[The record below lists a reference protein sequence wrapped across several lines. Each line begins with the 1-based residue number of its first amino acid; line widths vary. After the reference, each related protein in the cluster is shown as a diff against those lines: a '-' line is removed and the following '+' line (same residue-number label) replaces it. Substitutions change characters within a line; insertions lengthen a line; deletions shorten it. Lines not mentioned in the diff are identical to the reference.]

1 MKNCMKNIVIG
12 MVFSFVIA
20 CNSKESN
27 EKKLIAQNAVNEQ
40 QTKVINNFT
49 TDSLLAEMVSPIQE
63 FELDANKDIWVTG
76 KEGTRVFIPA
86 KSLVNK
92 NGKRIKGNVKL
103 SLKEAYKIEN
113 FVGEN
118 LSTYTK
124 DNQLLESAGMVCV
137 QVKQGNDVLM
147 MRSKA
152 SYKVY
157 LPNKDSSSKMDFK
170 LFYQVKNNDGMIE
183 WKKASTTKTIQL
195 TIISD
200 YTKRLEKVQTGN
212 YFENIYYSLRIEK
225 NKRRYWKI
233 VSNDNLLNEELKK
246 QFDDID
252 DIRYLLGEQDSFMT
266 WKVKLIVNEDNSIED
281 IKINE
286 TKLSLLD
293 NYILDKVKKCKRV
306 LNFKKLHPLNL
317 KDSTQWFTFSD
328 FGKNREHL
336 EKKLNIYKIRIKSY
350 KDLKENKLDNDIVN
364 EYVLSVTKFDW
375 INCDR
380 FYNSTTPLI
389 TQNITSPDSNVRIV
403 VIFEKINSVLQV
415 QPHLINA
422 QISNIPI
429 NEPIKIIAFKTIEGM
444 PYKSELITTTQNS
457 NIVLPSLTLCKLEDI
472 KNTFQ

>member
-27 EKKLIAQNAVNEQ
+27 EKKPIAQNAVNEQ
-40 QTKVINNFT
+40 PTKVINNFT
-49 TDSLLAEMVSPIQE
+49 TDSLLAEMASPIQE

-92 NGKRIKGNVKL
+92 KGKRIKGNVKL

-124 DNQLLESAGMVCV
+124 NNQLLESAGMVCV

-157 LPNKDSSSKMDFK
+157 LPNKDSSNKKDFK
-170 LFYQVKNNDGMIE
+170 LFYQVKNQDGMIE

-233 VSNDNLLNEELKK
+233 VSNDNILNEELKK

-266 WKVKLIVNEDNSIED
+266 WKVKLIVNEDNSFED
-281 IKINE
+281 IEINK
-286 TKLSLLD
+286 TKLTLLD
-293 NYILDKVKKCKRV
+293 NYILDKVKKCKKV

-380 FYNSTTPLI
+380 FYNSTAPLI

-415 QPHLINA
+415 QPQLINA
-422 QISNIPI
+422 KISNIPI

-457 NIVLPSLTLCKLEDI
+457 KIVLPSLTLCKLEDI
-472 KNTFQ
+472 KNAFQ